1 MPGGKSLYR
10 NCSLFKLYRTNGALT
25 QTLSAPLDPISFCLC
40 ETQTEAVSPCIPLR
54 SLIDFFP
61 SFSFHHVV
69 NKTHHSQGRGKW
81 GRGEFRRGLLAVQ
94 SRTASG
100 EARFERNPW
109 QRVSLSLAKGSFPG
123 QLFSV
128 AVWVGETG
136 RKTGS
141 RLINGRAALESV
153 SFLTEDW
160 ALSWN
165 VSCLS
170 AASASFS
177 GAATFSSLERRVEGG
192 ERDLCYRGMPRGDM
206 EGWKRFG

>member
-10 NCSLFKLYRTNGALT
+10 NCSLFKLYRTNAALT
-25 QTLSAPLDPISFCLC
+25 QTLSAHLDPISFCLC

-54 SLIDFFP
+54 GLIDFFL
-61 SFSFHHVV
+61 SFSFHHVKIKHIILRAEG
-69 NKTHHSQGRGKW
+69 NG
-81 GRGEFRRGLLAVQ
+81 GRGEYRRGPLAVQ

-100 EARFERNPW
+100 EARFERDSW

-128 AVWVGETG
+128 EVWVGETG

-165 VSCLS
+165 ASCLS

-177 GAATFSSLERRVEGG
+177 GAATFSSLERRVESEIYVTGDASGWHGG
-192 ERDLCYRGMPRGDM
+192 M
-206 EGWKRFG
+206 KKI

>member
-10 NCSLFKLYRTNGALT
+10 NCSLFKLYRTNAALT
-25 QTLSAPLDPISFCLC
+25 QTLSAHLDPISFCLC

-54 SLIDFFP
+54 SLIDFFL
-61 SFSFHHVV
+61 SFSFHHVKIKHIILRAEGNEAEV
-69 NKTHHSQGRGKW
+69 NIGGVH
-81 GRGEFRRGLLAVQ
+81 
-94 SRTASG
+94 
-100 EARFERNPW
+100 
-109 QRVSLSLAKGSFPG
+109 SLSSHAQPVAKGSFPG

-128 AVWVGETG
+128 EVWVGETG

-165 VSCLS
+165 ASCLS

-177 GAATFSSLERRVEGG
+177 GAATFSSLERRVESEIYVTGDASGWHGG
-192 ERDLCYRGMPRGDM
+192 MKKIWVAVAVC
-206 EGWKRFG
+206 